1 MPENEFILP
10 VRVYYEDTDAA
21 GVVYYA
27 NYLKFMERA
36 RTEWLRKIG
45 FEQDKLNREKNI
57 LFAVRNVIIDYIKP
71 AYFNEML
78 SVRSKLAVQRSASL
92 VFHQS
97 IFNENDEELCKAEI
111 KIACLNSISMKPEPI
126 PKTILMEMD
135 HVN

>member
-36 RTEWLRKIG
+36 RTEWLRNIG
-45 FEQDKLNREKNI
+45 FEQDKLNKEKNI
-57 LFAVRNVIIDYIKP
+57 LFAVRNVTIDYKKP

-78 SVRSKLAVQRSASL
+78 SVRSKLVDQRSASL
-92 VFHQS
+92 IFHQS
-97 IFNENDEELCKAEI
+97 IFNADNMELCEAEI

-135 HVN
+135 HVT

>member
-10 VRVYYEDTDAA
+10 VRIYYEDTDAA

-36 RTEWLRKIG
+36 RTEWLRNIG
-45 FEQDKLNREKNI
+45 FEQDILNKEKNI
-57 LFAVRNVIIDYIKP
+57 LFAVRNVTIDYKKP

-78 SVRSKLAVQRSASL
+78 SVKSKIVDQRSASL

-97 IFNENDEELCKAEI
+97 IFNDDNVELCEAEI
-111 KIACLNSISMKPEPI
+111 KIACLNSINMKPEPI

>member
-45 FEQDKLNREKNI
+45 FEQDRLNREKNI
-57 LFAVRNVIIDYIKP
+57 LFAVRNVTIDYKKP

-78 SVRSKLAVQRSASL
+78 SVRSKLVEQRSASL

-97 IFNENDEELCKAEI
+97 IFNEENKELCKAEI
-111 KIACLNSISMKPEPI
+111 KIACLNSKNMKPEPI
-126 PKTILMEMD
+126 PKTILTEMD